1 MRVRAA
7 VMTWLVAGT
16 LVFAQAGAPTRAE
29 LDRLGPQIGER
40 APDFTLP
47 DQDGQ
52 PRQLSSLLG
61 PKGAL
66 LVFFRS
72 ADW

>member
-1 MRVRAA
+1 MRHPSRLFSVLALTISVVTAA
-7 VMTWLVAGT
+7 DYGPAIGT
-16 LVFAQAGAPTRAE
+16 KM
-29 LDRLGPQIGER
+29 
-40 APDFTLP
+40 PDFAAP

-52 PRQLSSLLG
+52 VRALPALLG